1 MLCRSFSYLPEDC
14 SIRRCR
20 EYKGMS
26 KVDFVADK
34 PRPLEDFIA
43 VTGLKFW
50 HAKKCFERFG
60 GYAPALASFAQ
71 SYPSLPKNYFD
82 RRQVLRATKSR
93 INKELELIYRRARWI
108 RNQLGEN
115 VERVWAVYYTYPTL
129 STESRFAALP
139 KKCLRNVRYREP
151 SHFTGP
157 FFEMPTFWEAEMG
170 GEAFFIYFDK
180 EVFERSRFALREKLE
195 QWVSTAVLHRGA
207 VRYLDA
213 HDLDEKTVRLIIN
226 DANKT
231 FVHPDHRNKF
241 VAFLAAMYNEL
252 EIYEQSMS
260 FLSGLFMLVLTEEE
274 TASVLRFLLNV
285 KMPSHWSMDV
295 VAFSSAAVLVENF
308 LQVPFLEGKSVRTGE
323 YANLH
328 SRLQSIMNI
337 LCVNVVNVNE
347 LFGFLGLLIKENPTV
362 SFSGNR
368 VSL

>member
-1 MLCRSFSYLPEDC
+1 MR
-14 SIRRCR
+14 
-20 EYKGMS
+20 
-26 KVDFVADK
+26 KVDFVADQ
-34 PRPLEDFIA
+34 PRPLEDFIT
-43 VTGLKFW
+43 VTGLKFCY
-50 HAKKCFERFG
+50 AKKCFERFG

-71 SYPSLPKNYFD
+71 SYPSLPTYYFD
-82 RRQVLRATKSR
+82 RRQVLKANKSR
-93 INKELELIYRRARWI
+93 INEELELIYRRARWI
-108 RNQLGEN
+108 RSQLGEN

-129 STESRFAALP
+129 STESHFAALP
-139 KKCLRNVRYREP
+139 PPKCLRNVRYREP

-170 GEAFFIYFDK
+170 GEAFFFNFDK
-180 EVFERSRFALREKLE
+180 EVFERSRFALRERLE
-195 QWVSTAVLHRGA
+195 QWVSAAVLHRGA
-207 VRYLDA
+207 VRYVES
-213 HDLDEKTVRLIIN
+213 HDLEGEKTVRLIIN

-241 VAFLAAMYNEL
+241 VAFLVAMYNEL

-285 KMPSHWSMDV
+285 KMPSPWSMDV
-295 VAFSSAAVLVENF
+295 VAFSSAAILVENF
-308 LQVPFLEGKSVRTGE
+308 LHPPSLEGKSVRTDE
-323 YANLH
+323 YVSLH
-328 SRLQSIMNI
+328 SRLRSIINI

-347 LFGFLGLLIKENPTV
+347 LFVFLGLLIKENPTV

>member
-1 MLCRSFSYLPEDC
+1 
-14 SIRRCR
+14 
-20 EYKGMS
+20 
-26 KVDFVADK
+26 
-34 PRPLEDFIA
+34 
-43 VTGLKFW
+43 
-50 HAKKCFERFG
+50 
-60 GYAPALASFAQ
+60 
-71 SYPSLPKNYFD
+71 
-82 RRQVLRATKSR
+82 
-93 INKELELIYRRARWI
+93 
-108 RNQLGEN
+108 
-115 VERVWAVYYTYPTL
+115 
-129 STESRFAALP
+129 
-139 KKCLRNVRYREP
+139 
-151 SHFTGP
+151 
-157 FFEMPTFWEAEMG
+157 MG
-170 GEAFFIYFDK
+170 GEAFFFYFDK

-195 QWVSTAVLHRGA
+195 QWVSTAVFHRGA
-207 VRYLDA
+207 VRYVDA

-285 KMPSHWSMDV
+285 KMPSHWPMDV

-347 LFGFLGLLIKENPTV
+347 LFVFLGLLIKENPTV